1 MSNIIKFGKVIRVGG
16 LTARQNIGYCKP
28 IISNFSICNNYLASN
43 SKLLSLNSNFYLNSL
58 EKRFYSSTKDT
69 STPPPPQN
77 DKASSLGKSLNF
89 KEIVQNL
96 KKSPSS
102 HLISFLILHELTAF
116 LPVLIIFLI
125 LNQIDYEVN
134 IDSEYLEQGKKYANY
149 FIKKLGLEESE
160 NVLKYTLN
168 LTAAY
173 AMVKLALPIRLAA
186 CVALTPAFANR
197 VIQPIVSRVKNIKN

>member
-1 MSNIIKFGKVIRVGG
+1 MSNIARFGKVIRVGG
-16 LTARQNIGYCKP
+16 LRARQNIGYYKP
-28 IISNFSICNNYLASN
+28 IISNFSISNSYLASN
-43 SKLLSLNSNFYLNSL
+43 SKLLSLNSSFNLNSL
-58 EKRFYSSTKDT
+58 EKRFYTSTKDT
-69 STPPPPQN
+69 PPPPSN
-77 DKASSLGKSLNF
+77 GKTASLGKTLNF

-102 HLISFLILHELTAF
+102 HLISFLILHELTAII
-116 LPVLIIFLI
+116 PVLIIFLI
-125 LNQIDYEVN
+125 LNQIEYEVN
-134 IDSEYLEQGKKYANY
+134 LESEYLEQGKKFANY

-160 NVLKYTLN
+160 NVLKYTFN